1 MVGKTQELKLTCTAH
16 EKQKKK
22 KNEIYSFASER
33 AGHHLVR
40 SSEGL
45 DTHTQGKGK
54 TDPSIM
60 RDQDLDYMLNPQAD
74 EKIQTLEWY
83 KYKNGDLQKGSNSA

>member
-1 MVGKTQELKLTCTAH
+1 MRNR
-16 EKQKKK
+16 KKK
-22 KNEIYSFASER
+22 KTEIYSFASER

-74 EKIQTLEWY
+74 EKIQTLE
-83 KYKNGDLQKGSNSA
+83 

>member
-1 MVGKTQELKLTCTAH
+1 MRNR
-16 EKQKKK
+16 KK

-83 KYKNGDLQKGSNSA
+83 KYENGDLQKGSDSA

>member
-1 MVGKTQELKLTCTAH
+1 MRH
-16 EKQKKK
+16 RKK

-83 KYKNGDLQKGSNSA
+83 KYKNGDLQKGSDSA